1 MATEEILRLEDVVA
15 GYGKETIL
23 NGLSFGVPRGA
34 ITTVIGPN
42 GAGKSTAFKA
52 SFGMLPVRAG
62 RIFFQDREITNCAP
76 RQLIADGI
84 CYVPQGRNIF
94 PELSVRHNLELGGVA
109 APKGFDLER
118 RMEVAMERFPVLRR
132 KATAQASTLSGGE
145 QKILEIARG
154 LMLEPKLM
162 MIDEPSVGLSPILVE
177 ELFVLLRDL
186 RARGITVLMIEQNA
200 KRALNISDYGIVLE
214 LGRTRIQDRAE
225 KILADPR
232 IGQLF
237 LGGGLEPA
245 ADGAP
250 AAPSL
255 PNVAN
260 VGERTMTAVASRNMK
275 FVSHSDLSGRGDGVQ
290 IMVHRGFAYVG
301 HGFSN
306 GITTVDVRDPKHPK
320 VADFIACPPG
330 TRAFHLQTHEDLL
343 LAVNAPSVWT
353 MQEFQNEKAYFGGS
367 PADKLKDQ
375 SRFTAGIRVYDISKP
390 EKPAEIGFMPVDGL
404 GPHRIWYTGGRYAYA
419 SIHFADY
426 TDHIFAV
433 IDMADPRK
441 PQVVGRYWLPG
452 MWRAGGET
460 PTWRAGKRYALHH
473 GLVAGDLVYAAW
485 RDGGL
490 TVLDVADPANPKLVV
505 HRNTDPPFGGGTH
518 SPLPL
523 PDRNLL
529 VLADEPTS
537 ATCSEGLRY
546 IWMFDIREPSNPVSI
561 ATFPQPSDADYCAKG
576 GNFGPHNLHENRPG
590 AFQSSR
596 LIFATYYNAGVRAYD
611 IENPFQPR
619 EVGFYVPPNPTR
631 MMDPRPNRP
640 QVIQSCD
647 CYVDHNGLMY
657 VTDPNAGLYIL
668 QFEGAPPK

>member
-1 MATEEILRLEDVVA
+1 LATEEILRLEDVVA
-15 GYGKETIL
+15 GYGRETIL
-23 NGLSFGVPRGA
+23 NGLTFGVPRGA

-42 GAGKSTAFKA
+42 GAGKSTSFKA
-52 SFGMLPVRAG
+52 SFGMLPVRSG
-62 RIFFQDREITNCAP
+62 RIFFEGREVTNHAP
-76 RQLIADGI
+76 RQLIAAGI

-109 APKGFDLER
+109 APKGFDLAA
-118 RMEVAMERFPVLRR
+118 RMEAAMARFPVLQR
-132 KATAQASTLSGGE
+132 KGTAQASTLSGGE
-145 QKILEIARG
+145 QKMLEIARG
-154 LMLEPKLM
+154 LMLEPKLVL
-162 MIDEPSVGLSPILVE
+162 IDEPSVGLSPILVE
-177 ELFVLLRDL
+177 ELFALLREL
-186 RARGITVLMIEQNA
+186 RGRGITVLMIEQNA
-200 KRALNISDYGIVLE
+200 RRALDISDYGIVLE

-245 ADGAP
+245 ANGAGAP
-250 AAPSL
+250 PS
-255 PNVAN
+255 PNIGKP
-260 VGERTMTAVASRNMK
+260 GETTMTAVASRNIK

-290 IMVHRGFAYVG
+290 IMVHRGFAYIG

-306 GITTVDVRDPKHPK
+306 GITTVDVRDPKNPK
-320 VADFIACPPG
+320 VVDFIACPPG

-367 PADKLKDQ
+367 PADKLRDQ
-375 SRFTAGIRVYDISKP
+375 SRFTSGIRVYDISKP
-390 EKPAEIGFMPVDGL
+390 EKPTEIGFMPVDGL

-452 MWRAGGET
+452 MHRAGGET
-460 PTWRAGKRYALHH
+460 PTWPTGKRFALHH
-473 GLVAGDLVYAAW
+473 GLPNGNLVYAAW

-490 TVLDVADPANPKLVV
+490 TVLDVADPTKPKLVI

-537 ATCSEGLRY
+537 ANCKEGLRY
-546 IWMFDIREPSNPVSI
+546 IWMFDIREPSNPISI
-561 ATFPQPSDADYCAKG
+561 ATFPQPSEADYCTKG

-611 IENPFQPR
+611 IENQFQPR
-619 EVGFYVPPNPTR
+619 EVGFFVPPNPMR

-640 QVIQSCD
+640 QVVQSCD
-647 CYVDHNGLMY
+647 CYVDRNGLMY

-668 QFEGAPPK
+668 QFEGALVT